1 MVVAI
6 LCFALLLCC
15 YAHSFGL
22 QGFTDDE
29 RKTLALDLIK
39 SHGFENFLMKKYVT
53 EKRFGVDGCESL
65 IPAMNRMIDTA
76 VGQGVELIVMG
87 MPHRG
92 RLNVL
97 HNVLKKPM
105 GMIFNE
111 FTSTLGQKDWGGSGD
126 VKYHL
131 GMSSQISLKGK
142 EVNLSLLANPSHLEA
157 VDPVVIGKV
166 RAEQL
171 YRGDVTRQ
179 RVMPVLLHGDA
190 AFAGQGVVYET
201 LGLSELPA
209 YGTGGTLH
217 IVVNNQIGFTTDPRA
232 SRSTPCKD
240 LDMLFTRNPH
250 L

>member
-1 MVVAI
+1 
-6 LCFALLLCC
+6 
-15 YAHSFGL
+15 
-22 QGFTDDE
+22 
-29 RKTLALDLIK
+29 
-39 SHGFENFLMKKYVT
+39 MKKYVT

-65 IPAMNRMIDTA
+65 IPAMNRMVGTA
-76 VGQGVELIVMG
+76 VDQGVELIVMG

-111 FTSTLGQKDWGGSGD
+111 FTSTLGPKDWGGSGD

-131 GMSSQISLKGK
+131 GMSSQINLKGK

-171 YRGDVTRQ
+171 YRGDVTQQ

-217 IVVNNQIGFTTDPRA
+217 IVVNNQIGFTTVPA
-232 SRSTPCKD
+232 KGRSGMYCSD
-240 LDMLFTRNPH
+240 LAKSINAPIFHVNANSAD
-250 L
+250 